1 MHAMLS
7 LPAAALCAL
16 CSALVAMAAQLTQ
29 EDLTLTR
36 RVGGKVSFSCRG
48 TEQCNSYYVFWYQK
62 RDTET
67 FTRILRIN
75 KRNGDTYKGYN
86 HPQKDDFTAVNKDGW
101 DLEIQKVK
109 PSHSASYYCSC
120 YYYGYFIF
128 GSGTKLYVTGEEVV
142 KPVVSVYPA
151 ASSANL
157 EGRSSLLCLASSMFP
172 PLVRF
177 SWKRQKENGPL
188 VEMLPAEAEQLEL
201 TESGR
206 TAAILLVHQQENSR
220 YRYRCCVHHEGG
232 RVEAQTEQEVRVPS
246 SAPPSALPSS
256 PPSSPPSAPGPSPYQ
271 VKLLCRLYV
280 GLVVKSLVFCCG
292 VSLVMVLRNTAHM

>member
-1 MHAMLS
+1 MGVVREYT
-7 LPAAALCAL
+7 ALAR
-16 CSALVAMAAQLTQ
+16 
-29 EDLTLTR
+29 E
-36 RVGGKVSFSCRG
+36 G
-48 TEQCNSYYVFWYQK
+48 
-62 RDTET
+62 
-67 FTRILRIN
+67 
-75 KRNGDTYKGYN
+75 
-86 HPQKDDFTAVNKDGW
+86 
-101 DLEIQKVK
+101 
-109 PSHSASYYCSC
+109 
-120 YYYGYFIF
+120 
-128 GSGTKLYVTGEEVV
+128 VV

-232 RVEAQTEQEVRVPS
+232 TVEAQTEQEVRVPS
-246 SAPPSALPSS
+246 SAPPSALPSAPPS
-256 PPSSPPSAPGPSPYQ
+256 ALPSSPPSALPSSPPSAPPSSPPSAPGPSPYQ